1 MNQVRI
7 ARIFLIS
14 AAVVS
19 LILTPMNGGRRLMDV
34 PENLLRTKLI
44 TSKDVKGHDE
54 EYIDSKAKTVGEVV
68 PLEKGNK
75 KEDEIRYASFGSSVT
90 WGAALEDR
98 ENEAYAWRLSNF
110 DRKKAK
116 NYGIRATGPN
126 YPAACISTMIGE
138 EVFDVIVL
146 EYFCRGP
153 EGLMTLATRIR
164 ERFPNAIIIMI
175 KLWSPFQLRDDSVNK
190 NVADFAFDNGFKRD
204 FIHDPKFKEVI
215 LSYGADKFKYQY
227 RDPENE
233 LTHLFKTVAEKIGAH
248 VVNMPF
254 SKEADGPNGWLELGD
269 KLLGNDSFHLSA
281 KGHEDLAKQIKAVVH
296 KIGVPKDAVI
306 GKFHGID
313 HCHNWIE
320 SGVIG
325 KGLKYSSNGRL
336 YKMKNTEK
344 YVLSFFSDDEKKES
358 SGWIKV
364 SNPSDTEMDLFLA
377 YMTTGPA
384 PSKYP
389 RVEVVRTSNFKKK
402 YVLDPDALGW
412 GDKHVHIARIE
423 HIGKLDAG
431 VKHEMVTF
439 RPLDEAEYPFR
450 LVAAVITPINENND
464 EAFAGIGNGN

>member
-1 MNQVRI
+1 MTQVKI
-7 ARIFLIS
+7 ARILLIT

-19 LILTPMNGGRRLMDV
+19 LSFTPMNVDRRLMDV
-34 PENLLRTKLI
+34 PENLLPKQWMS
-44 TSKDVKGHDE
+44 SKDTNGHDE
-54 EYIDSKAKTVGEVV
+54 DYTNNKDTLVEKVV
-68 PLEKGNK
+68 SVEKHNK
-75 KEDEIRYASFGSSVT
+75 QENEIRYASFGSSVT

-110 DRKKAK
+110 DRERAK

-190 NVADFAFDNGFKRD
+190 NVADFAFDNGFKLD

-227 RDPENE
+227 RDPEND
-233 LTHLFKTVAEKIGAH
+233 LTHLFHTVAKKIGAH
-248 VVNMPF
+248 VVKMPF
-254 SKEADGPNGWLELGD
+254 SNVADGSNGWLELGD

-281 KGHEDLAKQIKAVVH
+281 EGHENLANQIKAVVR
-296 KIGVPKDAVI
+296 KVGVPKDTLI

-325 KGLKYSSNGRL
+325 KGLEYSSNGVL
-336 YKMKNTEK
+336 AKMENTEK
-344 YVLSFFSDDEKKES
+344 YVLSFYSDDGEKES

-389 RVEVVRTSNFKKK
+389 RVEVVRLKKT
-402 YVLDPDALGW
+402 YVLEPDALGW

-423 HIGKLDAG
+423 HIGKLDPG
-431 VKHEMVTF
+431 VKHEMVKF
-439 RPLDEAEYPFR
+439 HPLDEAEYPFR
-450 LVAAVITPINENND
+450 LVAAVITPKNENNN
-464 EAFAGIGNGN
+464 ESFAGIGNGN